1 MSFKETLR
9 KPFIPWSRRQVERGV
24 KTAEGTQSNKEEGRW
39 NHCICPTFRHLRLR
53 TSTGNEDRKQVCV
66 RVIHLNYRGYF
77 EYLNRENPI
86 FRSESSSVRF
96 RVVLCMR
103 SMDGQKEVK
112 EEGEFGI
119 DMSSV
124 LEIFNASVLFV
135 SVVMSE

>member
-1 MSFKETLR
+1 
-9 KPFIPWSRRQVERGV
+9 
-24 KTAEGTQSNKEEGRW
+24 
-39 NHCICPTFRHLRLR
+39 
-53 TSTGNEDRKQVCV
+53 
-66 RVIHLNYRGYF
+66 
-77 EYLNRENPI
+77 
-86 FRSESSSVRF
+86 
-96 RVVLCMR
+96 MR